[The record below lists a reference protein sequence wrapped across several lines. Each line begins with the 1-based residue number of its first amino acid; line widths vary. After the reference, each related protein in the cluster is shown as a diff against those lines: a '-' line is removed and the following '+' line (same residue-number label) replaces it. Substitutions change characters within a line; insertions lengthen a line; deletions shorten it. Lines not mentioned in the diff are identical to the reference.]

1 MEGEKEKK
9 EKGSLADGPAPPRR
23 FSAAGEAFF
32 PLSQSIGAVPPRQP
46 PATPRLPGLF
56 AGKRWRLSSPAGSSL
71 GKGGQSGH
79 RLSAG
84 GRLKSPMMSPFCSRS
99 QSLSLSPSPP
109 DGAARRSKVSPPSSA
124 QRPPSGGGRPLLLL
138 APPAAREKESRPAVP
153 VCSLEAV
160 QTGSCVYDYSPFWKN
175 FLASSTT
182 FSSNWG
188 GRGS

>member
-1 MEGEKEKK
+1 MGPLLL
-9 EKGSLADGPAPPRR
+9 GDSPPLGGLLPPLAIDWRCA
-23 FSAAGEAFF
+23 
-32 PLSQSIGAVPPRQP
+32 PRQP

-56 AGKRWRLSSPAGSSL
+56 AGKRWRLPSPAGSSL

-109 DGAARRSKVSPPSSA
+109 DGADRRSKVSPLRVRSVPHPTAGALWSFWHHRL
-124 QRPPSGGGRPLLLL
+124 QGK
-138 APPAAREKESRPAVP
+138 KESRPAAP

-160 QTGSCVYDYSPFWKN
+160 HTGSCVYDYSPFWKN